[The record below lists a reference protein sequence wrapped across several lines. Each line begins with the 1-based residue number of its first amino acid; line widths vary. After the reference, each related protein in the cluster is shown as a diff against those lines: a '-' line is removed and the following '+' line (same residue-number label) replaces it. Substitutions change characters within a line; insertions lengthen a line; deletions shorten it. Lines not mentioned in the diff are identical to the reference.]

1 MSESSLVFKAYDQV
15 SSTMKDIASG
25 GKSLSKEYEA
35 LERRA
40 KALAEGNETLR
51 KRLGTMTKDLTAAKK
66 EMQEAQK
73 QFKKTGEEADGLRL
87 EKAVQEYERLSA
99 AIKETRSASDIT
111 MKSMKNNADQMRKLF
126 DSTGSGG
133 SGGIG
138 SLFSSEKLS
147 SLAGGLAQAGLIKEL
162 GTSLSGALGAGITS
176 YLGQPS
182 ATLVSSLTSGAV
194 SGAAAGAM
202 LGPWGALA
210 GAGIGAVSGLISG
223 STKIFEQKDD
233 AFKSYVQEAFENQ
246 LTGQEASLT
255 SGSTTAGSREQTL
268 MAFSQRFGS
277 DAAASAFLEEVKE
290 MARSTNYGFDEIT
303 GYSKLLLNSYNEKEV
318 FGVLQSLSDATAG
331 LSLNSSD
338 VSMMIAGLS
347 RMRTTGKATQEYLN
361 YFTERGVDTYQAL
374 ANATGADKT
383 KIAEMVTGGE
393 ISGETAAQ
401 AILDY
406 INQTYGGLSDK
417 LATTY
422 DAMVDN
428 LTDFQTDMDAAMG
441 EGYNEGR
448 KAGLQAQMDWM
459 SGESG
464 KAVEEANR
472 AIGAWQAELENQ
484 KEKYIRDAMDAM
496 MGSDEYQAAKEADN
510 AAEMGRLL
518 MEAKIQGMNEYNA
531 SEGAQLALES
541 EKALAEAI
549 RNDTATNE
557 DYWDAGYEKGN
568 WFTKGLA
575 AAIAETYE
583 PTYYGGIMGYDAM
596 INDPYILNAWNSNAY
611 GLSYVPYDNFPALLH
626 EGEKVLTAAEAR
638 SGSKPGANINVSVT
652 GNNFS
657 VRSDDDADMIAAMI
671 VTRIEE
677 AMLSYG
683 G

>member
-40 KALAEGNETLR
+40 KALADGNETLR

-87 EKAVQEYERLSA
+87 EKAVREYERLSA
-99 AIKETRSASDIT
+99 TIKETKSASEIT

-133 SGGIG
+133 MG
-138 SLFSSEKLS
+138 SVFSSEKLS
-147 SLAGGLAQAGLIKEL
+147 TLAGGLFQSGLIKEL
-162 GTSLSGALGAGITS
+162 GSSVSDALGVGITS
-176 YLGQPS
+176 YLGQPM
-182 ATLVSSLTSGAV
+182 ATLASSLASGAV

-223 STKIFEQKDD
+223 QTKIFEQKDD
-233 AFKSYVQEAFENQ
+233 AFKSYVQTAYENQ
-246 LTGQEASLT
+246 LSEQAATLT

-268 MAFSQRFGS
+268 MAFSQRFGG

-303 GYSKLLLNSYNEKEV
+303 GYSKLLLNSYNEKEI

-361 YFTERGVDTYQAL
+361 YFTERGVDTYQEL
-374 ANATGADKT
+374 SNVTGVDKS
-383 KIAEMVTGGE
+383 KIAKMVTDGK

-428 LTDFQTDMDAAMG
+428 LADFQTDMDAAMG

-459 SGESG
+459 SGSSG
-464 KAVEEANR
+464 EAVEEANR
-472 AIGAWQAELENQ
+472 AIGAWQAELENL
-484 KEKYIRDAMDAM
+484 KEKYVRDAMDAM
-496 MGSDEYQAAKEADN
+496 MGSDEYRAAKEAGD
-510 AAEMGRLL
+510 AAEMGRLI
-518 MEAKIQGMNEYNA
+518 MQAKVKGMNEYNA

-541 EKALAEAI
+541 ERALAEAI
-549 RNDTATNE
+549 RDDTATNQ

-583 PTYYGGIMGYDAM
+583 PGYYGGIMGSRA
-596 INDPYILNAWNSNAY
+596 DPFSNNKGNSNAF
-611 GLSYVPYDNFPALLH
+611 GLRYVPYNNFPALLH
-626 EGEKVLTAAEAR
+626 EGEQVLTAAEAR
-638 SGSKPGANINVSVT
+638 SNSRGTSITVTVT
-652 GNNFS
+652 GNNFD
-657 VRSDDDADMIAAMI
+657 VRSDNDADLIAAKI
-671 VTRIEE
+671 ATRIEE
-677 AMLSYG
+677 AMLAYG

>member
-73 QFKKTGEEADGLRL
+73 QFKKTGDEAAGLRL

-99 AIKETRSASDIT
+99 AIKETKSASEIT
-111 MKSMKNNADQMRKLF
+111 MKSMRSNADQMRKLF
-126 DSTGSGG
+126 DATGASGG
-133 SGGIG
+133 GGFG
-138 SLFSSEKLS
+138 SIFSSEKLS
-147 SLAGGLAQAGLIKEL
+147 SLAGGLAQAGFIKEF
-162 GTSLSGALGAGITS
+162 GSSIAGALEVGVTS
-176 YLGQPS
+176 YFGQPE
-182 ATLVSSLTSGAV
+182 ATRVSSIASGAV

-210 GAGIGAVSGLISG
+210 GAGIGALSGWITG
-223 STKIFEQKDD
+223 ETKIFEAQDD
-233 AFKSYVQEAFENQ
+233 AFKSYVQEAYEAQ
-246 LTGQEASLT
+246 LAERAESLT
-255 SGSTTAGSREQTL
+255 SGSTTAGSREQTM

-277 DAAASAFLEEVKE
+277 DAAAAAFLESVKE
-290 MARSTNYGFDEIT
+290 MARGTNYGYDEIT
-303 GYSKLLLNSYNEKEV
+303 GYSKLLLNSYNQGEV
-318 FGVLQSLSDATAG
+318 FSVLQSLSDATAG

-338 VSMMIAGLS
+338 VSMMISGLS

-374 ANATGADKT
+374 ANATGADKS
-383 KIAEMVTGGE
+383 KIAEMITKGE
-393 ISGETAAQ
+393 ISGEVAAQ

-428 LTDFQTDMDAAMG
+428 LADFQTDMDAAMG

-448 KAGLQAQMDWM
+448 KTGIQAQMDWM

-464 KAVEEANR
+464 EAVEEANR
-472 AIGAWQAELENQ
+472 AIGAWQAELENL
-484 KEKYIRDAMDAM
+484 KEQYVRDAMDAM
-496 MGSDEYQAAKEADN
+496 MGSDEYRAAKEAGD
-510 AAEMGRLL
+510 AAEMGRLI
-518 MEAKIQGMNEYNA
+518 MQAKVQGMNEYNA

-541 EKALAEAI
+541 EKALADAI
-549 RNDTATNE
+549 REDTATNQ

-575 AAIAETYE
+575 ASIETGYLGTGISSSS
-583 PTYYGGIMGYDAM
+583 PYYYDAM
-596 INDPYILNAWNSNAY
+596 LDDPYIQRAWSSHAY
-611 GLSYVPYDNFPALLH
+611 GLSRVPYDNFPALLH
-626 EGEKVLTAAEAR
+626 EGERVLTAAEAR
-638 SGSKPGANINVSVT
+638 KGASPSVQVTVT
-652 GNNFS
+652 GNNFN
-657 VRSDDDADMIAAMI
+657 VRKDDDAEAIARQLA
-671 VTRIEE
+671 VHVRE
-677 AMLSYG
+677 ALYAYG